1 MEEAVVVHIVEALS
15 NLLNYVPDLLVAK
28 RVVI

>member
-1 MEEAVVVHIVEALS
+1 MEEAVVVHVVEALC

-28 RVVI
+28 RIVI